1 MRFAVLLFVFLLF
14 IPSTLA
20 LVDVTY
26 NFNKQAVEVSAYNC
40 LDSGCNTVAPFSGS
54 FPNGQST
61 TNGQIKIRYPS
72 TLASQFGYSVYYVSS
87 GQIPVEGWATW
98 NSLGDPALFQTSYN
112 TNFQQVQN
120 CKSTIDNFQIINA
133 GQPNIPIVINSQ
145 ARLDAA
151 THAAFFLTQNEVG
164 FVPSQYRN
172 TYYSADTRITLTIR
186 DANNNIVNQQVQN
199 LVLFADETRQVQFT
213 FTPTTAGSY
222 TATISTDVTDDQCAA
237 ATQQSSS
244 KAFQVQNSTPINQ
257 CYTLLNNL
265 ALNNA
270 FPRIG
275 EASVTTFAKLS
286 NHADNAGSLHAV
298 PTTVRYLVR
307 SPTRTVLD
315 TTVDLAA
322 NPTTTD
328 PVTGLF
334 SWTPTETG
342 QHTVTVT
349 GTANSP
355 LCQGISNPSET
366 ETLNVA
372 VSNQPTFNVR
382 FQISDSIS
390 GNSIP
395 NVTVRFGTVSTTTDA
410 TGQAMFTNV
419 TPGVYDYIL
428 SNAQYNTRSGSVTV
442 INSDTTLL
450 LTMDRLGTPGL
461 HNILFILTDAI
472 THVPVPNAQ
481 VVAGSSAF
489 SNANGHALIQGLPD
503 GTYPFTA
510 QHAGY
515 QSVVGT
521 VTLSGADQTINV
533 SMLPLGNGRFT
544 ATVIVEDATNHRPI
558 QGASVAVDGLS
569 GTTDTTG
576 TARLSGL
583 APGVYGAFASKQGFK
598 TATTT
603 TQVVDRDIALTFSLQ
618 PLQEEEPQVGI
629 FVSSIRIPDA
639 FEARPSMPV
648 EFVINFENNGEVLI
662 EDMHAMIVSLEL
674 GLRAAVGPLD
684 LAKNQRITK
693 RFILELPA
701 STTPGTYPVRITLS
715 KDKEKR
721 VVYRDVE
728 VIR

>member
-1 MRFAVLLFVFLLF
+1 MRFAVLLLVFLLL

-26 NFNKQAVEVSAYNC
+26 KFNKQAVEVSAYNC
-40 LDSGCNTVAPFSGS
+40 LDTGCTTVTPFSGS

-61 TNGQIKIRYPS
+61 TNGQLKIRYPS
-72 TLASQFGYSVYYVSS
+72 TLASQFGYAVYYVSQ
-87 GQIPVEGWATW
+87 GQIPIEGWATW
-98 NSLGDPALFQTSYN
+98 SSLGDPGLFQTSYN
-112 TNFQQVQN
+112 SNFQQVQN
-120 CKSTIDNFQIINA
+120 CKSTIDNFQVINA
-133 GQPNIPIVINSQ
+133 GQPNVPIVINTQ
-145 ARLDAA
+145 ARLDAS

-164 FVPSQYRN
+164 FVPPQYRN
-172 TYYSADTRITLTIR
+172 TYYSADTRVTLTIR

-222 TATISTDVTDDQCAA
+222 TATISTDVTDDQCVT
-237 ATQQSSS
+237 ATQQSST
-244 KAFQVQNSTPINQ
+244 KAFQIQNSTPVNQ

-265 ALNNA
+265 ALSNP
-270 FPRIG
+270 FPRVG
-275 EASVTTFAKLS
+275 EASVTTFTKLS
-286 NHADNAGSLHAV
+286 NHADNAGTLHAV

-307 SPTRTVLD
+307 SPTRTLLD
-315 TTVDLAA
+315 TTIDLAS

-328 PVTGLF
+328 SVTNSF
-334 SWTPTETG
+334 SWTPTESG

-355 LCQGISNPSET
+355 LCQGLPNPSET

-382 FQISDSIS
+382 FQISDSRNGS
-390 GNSIP
+390 AIP
-395 NVTVRFGTVSTTTDA
+395 NVTVRFGTVSTTTDG
-410 TGQAMFTNV
+410 TGQAMFANV
-419 TPGVYDYIL
+419 SPGIYDYTL

-442 INSDTTLL
+442 VNSDTTLL
-450 LTMDRLGTPGL
+450 LTMDRTNVPGL
-461 HNILFILTDAI
+461 HNVLFILTDAI
-472 THVPVPNAQ
+472 TRVPVPNAQ

-489 SNANGHALIQGLPD
+489 SNANGQALIQGLPD
-503 GTYPFTA
+503 GTYQFTA

-515 QSVVGT
+515 QSVTGT

-533 SMLPLGNGRFT
+533 SMLPLANGRFT
-544 ATVIVEDATNHRPI
+544 ATVIVEDASNHRPI

-583 APGVYGAFASKQGFK
+583 VPGVYAASASKQGFI

-603 TQVVDRDIALTFSLQ
+603 TQVVDKDITLQFSLQ
-618 PLQEEEPQVGI
+618 SVQEEDPQVGI
-629 FVSSIRIPDA
+629 FVSSIRVPRA

-648 EFVINFENNGEVLI
+648 EVAVNFENNGDVLI
-662 EDMHAMIVSLEL
+662 EDMHAMIVSQEL
-674 GLRAAVGPLD
+674 GLRAAAGPFD
-684 LAKNQRITK
+684 LSKNRRITK
-693 RFILELPA
+693 QFTLELP
-701 STTPGTYPVRITLS
+701 STITPGTYPVRITLS

-721 VVYRDVE
+721 VLYRDVE
-728 VIR
+728 VLR